1 MNDIYILCKIELY
14 ISILEKIN
22 IMTQRTLTQ
31 FGYKSGQTKKTMCDF
46 VLDYNTMES
55 IFTDLEPPASLNPS
69 LKLHTTIKSRG
80 EGFAWRIWSTGQ
92 RDMIYAPTTTENDVK
107 WDAPVLKSNLQKAIR
122 RQDREAAL
130 SSTLQLALIDKQEL
144 LRRLPIITIED
155 VCLIK
160 GTATIVWLMMAAKND
175 ISLSEINF
183 ILRYVDALCFEKNV
197 FFNNKSIKVDKTSHI
212 QIAKNV
218 ELAALNIRASY
229 GGMKGD
235 MQMLMRAVK
244 YYEKKV
250 IAEALKLPDPMARI
264 PELELPKIVSH
275 DFILLSEGIDFH
287 PYPWI
292 LSYIF
297 NKTNIP
303 KDQIKSI
310 IWNAESG
317 PNNRKSWTIEKQ
329 TIAKNEDIW
338 LIISEYLEK
347 ARNIIITKHYTIAC
361 DV

>member
-1 MNDIYILCKIELY
+1 M
-14 ISILEKIN
+14 
-22 IMTQRTLTQ
+22 
-31 FGYKSGQTKKTMCDF
+31 
-46 VLDYNTMES
+46 
-55 IFTDLEPPASLNPS
+55 
-69 LKLHTTIKSRG
+69 
-80 EGFAWRIWSTGQ
+80 
-92 RDMIYAPTTTENDVK
+92 TTENAAK
-107 WDAPVLKSNLQKAIR
+107 WDAPVLKSNLQKAVR

-130 SSTLQLALIDKQEL
+130 SSTLQLALIDTQEL

-160 GTATIVWLMMAAKND
+160 GTATIVWLMMAAKSN
-175 ISLSEINF
+175 ISMSEINF
-183 ILRYVDALCFEKNV
+183 ILRYVDALCFESNV
-197 FFNNKSIKVDKTSHI
+197 FFNNKSIRAMKTSHI
-212 QIAKNV
+212 QIAKNA

-244 YYEKKV
+244 YYQKTV
-250 IAEALKLPDPMARI
+250 IAEALELPDPMVRI

-329 TIAKNEDIW
+329 IIAKNEDIW
-338 LIISEYLEK
+338 LIISEYLEQ
-347 ARNIIITKHYTIAC
+347 ARNIIINKHNTNAC